1 MSSTL
6 SKVFKTVLALVLAVC
21 LCIPLAGCTRNTK
34 NIEDIDQICVSGAY
48 TESWMNVFT
57 DDTFINDMIEV
68 YNAVK
73 YEKTDEVIDLMTAG
87 DVYFFSFSNGNDT
100 LAKFIVDKNGI
111 MTFEAGTECYKIV
124 SDFDFSY
131 IQEIVQKQ
139 VDASSN
145 KEATAD
151 EA

>member
-6 SKVFKTVLALVLAVC
+6 SKIFKTVLALVLVVC
-21 LCIPLAGCTRNTK
+21 LCVPLSGCVRNTRNIK
-34 NIEDIDQICVSGAY
+34 NIDQICVSGAY
-48 TESWMNVFT
+48 TESWMYVFT
-57 DDTFINDMIEV
+57 DDTFINDMIEI
-68 YNAVK
+68 YNTVE

-87 DVYFFSFSNGNDT
+87 EVYFFSFSYGNNNQT
-100 LAKFIVDKNGI
+100 KFIVNKNGI

-131 IQEIVQKQ
+131 IEELVQKQ
-139 VDASSN
+139 IDASKS
-145 KEATAD
+145 KDATAD